1 MSEINIQQT
10 VDIQTTSTETPRHGD
25 VMECINWVITHTPT
39 NMKLSG
45 QFAQSR
51 GGDTAK
57 HMRVML
63 RDFRTL
69 IGYGDDDDYAM
80 QFEKEG
86 E

>member
-1 MSEINIQQT
+1 MK
-10 VDIQTTSTETPRHGD
+10 
-25 VMECINWVITHTPT
+25 CINWVITHKPT

-45 QFAQSR
+45 QLTQSR
-51 GGDTAK
+51 DCDPEK
-57 HMRVML
+57 HMRVMF

-80 QFEKEG
+80 QFETEG

>member
-1 MSEINIQQT
+1 
-10 VDIQTTSTETPRHGD
+10 
-25 VMECINWVITHTPT
+25 MECINWVITHTPT

-51 GGDTAK
+51 GGDAAK

-69 IGYGDDDDYAM
+69 IGYGDDDDYAV
-80 QFEKEG
+80 QFETQG

>member
-10 VDIQTTSTETPRHGD
+10 VDNQTTNAETPRHGD
-25 VMECINWVITHTPT
+25 EMECINWVITHTPT

-51 GGDTAK
+51 GGDAAK